1 MLQKIK
7 KFFLIIITSIIIF
20 SCQGAQDA
28 IQGKKRSVSNDEFL
42 VEKKNPL
49 MMPPDYE
56 DLPVPV
62 EKETEESNVNQNDS
76 ELIKLLES
84 QNEKTSNDS
93 DKNLTLEKSI
103 IEKISK

>member
-1 MLQKIK
+1 MIK
-7 KFFLIIITSIIIF
+7 NILTILIIIFYSTLLY
-20 SCQGAQDA
+20 SCQTAKDA
-28 IQGKKRSVSNDEFL
+28 LQGKKRSDQGDEFL

>member
-1 MLQKIK
+1 MVNHFPMRLHRG
-7 KFFLIIITSIIIF
+7 F
-20 SCQGAQDA
+20 SSAKAVDLLE
-28 IQGKKRSVSNDEFL
+28 IS
-42 VEKKNPL
+42 EKL
-49 MMPPDYE
+49 E
-56 DLPVPV
+56 VPV
-62 EKETEESNVNQNDS
+62 EKESEASNVNQNDS

>member
-20 SCQGAQDA
+20 SCQGAQDV
-28 IQGKKRSVSNDEFL
+28 IQGKKRSDSNDEFL

-62 EKETEESNVNQNDS
+62 EKESEASNVNQNDS

>member
-1 MLQKIK
+1 
-7 KFFLIIITSIIIF
+7 
-20 SCQGAQDA
+20 
-28 IQGKKRSVSNDEFL
+28 
-42 VEKKNPL
+42 
-49 MMPPDYE
+49 MPPDYE

-62 EKETEESNVNQNDS
+62 EKEIEESNVNQNDS

>member
-1 MLQKIK
+1 MKYLEK
-7 KFFLIIITSIIIF
+7 KMKNKLLIIISLLFFVTS
-20 SCQGAQDA
+20 CAGM
-28 IQGKKRSVSNDEFL
+28 GGKRSDKSDEFL

-62 EKETEESNVNQNDS
+62 EKETEASNVNQNDS

>member
-7 KFFLIIITSIIIF
+7 KFFFIIITSIIIF
-20 SCQGAQDA
+20 SCQGAKDT
-28 IQGKKRSVSNDEFL
+28 IQGKKRSDSNDEFL

-62 EKETEESNVNQNDS
+62 EKESEASNVNQNDS

-84 QNEKTSNDS
+84 QNEKTTNDS